1 MWWYHGYPPHDE
13 IRLRGDVHS
22 VVVGLGKVWALES
35 DLNRGVTRLVRI
47 EPRRDSVDRRAALR
61 RFEPP
66 LAVGAGLVWTLSGT
80 RCRGSSGG
88 SCAAVDAID
97 PIWWSNWYG
106 PPARVVFHVL
116 LPGGERSA
124 AWSTGPRCD
133 APGYPSTVTISPYGG
148 GFGL

>member
-66 LAVGAGLVWTLSGT
+66 LAVGAG
-80 RCRGSSGG
+80 SSGRSREPG
-88 SCAAVDAID
+88 AGARAADRAPLWTRSI
-97 PIWWSNWYG
+97 PFWWSNWYG
-106 PPARVVFHVL
+106 PPARVFHVL

-133 APGYPSTVTISPYGG
+133 APAYPSSVTISPYGG